1 MSILM
6 IRSGRCPDHSVEQ
19 LNIINDY
26 DEDEDDADD
35 ADGDLETC
43 APHQ

>member
-1 MSILM
+1 M
-6 IRSGRCPDHSVEQ
+6 IRSGRCPNHRQ

-26 DEDEDDADD
+26 DEDGDDADD
-35 ADGDLETC
+35 DDGDLETC